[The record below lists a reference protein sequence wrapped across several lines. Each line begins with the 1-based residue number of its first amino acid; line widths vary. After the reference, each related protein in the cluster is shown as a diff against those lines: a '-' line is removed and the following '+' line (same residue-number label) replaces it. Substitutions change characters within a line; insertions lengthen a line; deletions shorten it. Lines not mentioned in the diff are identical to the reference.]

1 MCIFGP
7 YKRDDAK
14 LGPWVNHWQ
23 VGHFAPYTGEIYNP
37 HWAWEVR
44 RKALASMEKQRA
56 GSAILGHNLRRHIN
70 STHQL
75 SSLLVFGQFCGFQLQ
90 VPILRD
96 RGGPNAAVKIQVR
109 LCVRY
114 APRWRLARSLA
125 RAHISFSSRIG
136 VFAETDFQHS
146 LWTNRLQHLT
156 EVYPWNVKCVHFWH
170 QILKCDWRQVSLIVG
185 QRHQQIL
192 ICLRGFIQ
200 QIICGHNTSRFNKY
214 KNYK

>member
-1 MCIFGP
+1 MH
-7 YKRDDAK
+7 
-14 LGPWVNHWQ
+14 GPWVNHWQ

-114 APRWRLARSLA
+114 APRWRLARSRSHFLFLA
-125 RAHISFSSRIG
+125 DWSVCGDRFSTFPLNQQITTLDRSLSLKCEVCAFLAADFKVWLKAGIAHGWSMTS
-136 VFAETDFQHS
+136 
-146 LWTNRLQHLT
+146 TNLDLLEGIYTTNPLRTQHLK
-156 EVYPWNVKCVHFWH
+156 V
-170 QILKCDWRQVSLIVG
+170 
-185 QRHQQIL
+185 
-192 ICLRGFIQ
+192 
-200 QIICGHNTSRFNKY
+200 
-214 KNYK
+214 